1 MNVHELFENAQLDA
15 LGLLDEREREEF
27 ERSLAAAS
35 PSLRAQVRREQA
47 RLVRLEPLPDAE
59 PGPELRE
66 RVLAAIRS
74 LVGTGTRADWV
85 VHNAGRA
92 GPIPMAGRRPN
103 IWRTAAIGAITAA
116 VVLAVG
122 FWQVQTKLREQQLT
136 AGSDSEI
143 AQLTSSGTPAFAVS
157 MLFDENTRQTVFSR
171 EDPSFLGRA
180 SLYRNPDWSSARL
193 FVLRVQTNPN
203 EKLRLVALDA
213 NGKISRVIN
222 EFLPTGGLASVNV
235 KLTSQDTGRLAI
247 VAVLANAPIHEGRI
261 LMTANLG

>member
-1 MNVHELFENAQLDA
+1 
-15 LGLLDEREREEF
+15 
-27 ERSLAAAS
+27 
-35 PSLRAQVRREQA
+35 
-47 RLVRLEPLPDAE
+47 
-59 PGPELRE
+59 
-66 RVLAAIRS
+66 
-74 LVGTGTRADWV
+74 
-85 VHNAGRA
+85 
-92 GPIPMAGRRPN
+92 
-103 IWRTAAIGAITAA
+103 
-116 VVLAVG
+116 
-122 FWQVQTKLREQQLT
+122 
-136 AGSDSEI
+136 
-143 AQLTSSGTPAFAVS
+143 
-157 MLFDENTRQTVFSR
+157 VFSR

-247 VAVLANAPIHEGRI
+247 VAVLANAPIHEGRV